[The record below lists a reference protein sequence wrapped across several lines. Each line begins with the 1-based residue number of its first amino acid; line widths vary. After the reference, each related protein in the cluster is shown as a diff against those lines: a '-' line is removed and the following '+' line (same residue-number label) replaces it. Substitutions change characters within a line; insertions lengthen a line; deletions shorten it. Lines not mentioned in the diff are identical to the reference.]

1 MAAHKNWQACS
12 NCDNASPHWPSARCS
27 GVQSQKEWRHW
38 NLHYIQNVNPWLIYF
53 LIYFYILL
61 STWYIWYIIWYIIVS
76 HFVLLLR
83 QAHTDKEFSKFCLT
97 TQASLR
103 KSQGRYIYLTSF
115 YRNTSKQYFSPLY
128 KTMKKRMQVDE
139 KFARMKLKKIFCRCW
154 LVTRSSA
161 CLIDRRKRVQADSWD
176 GRNIRKYFIENLD
189 KNYDF

>member
-1 MAAHKNWQACS
+1 METLE
-12 NCDNASPHWPSARCS
+12 SPLYSKCES
-27 GVQSQKEWRHW
+27 MINIFF
-38 NLHYIQNVNPWLIYF
+38 NLLLHTSIYLIY
-53 LIYFYILL
+53 LIHYF
-61 STWYIWYIIWYIIVS
+61 IVS

-161 CLIDRRKRVQADSWD
+161 CLIDRRKRVQADS
-176 GRNIRKYFIENLD
+176 
-189 KNYDF
+189 

>member
-1 MAAHKNWQACS
+1 MSLRVVMAIFPRNDIFFETPC
-12 NCDNASPHWPSARCS
+12 
-27 GVQSQKEWRHW
+27 
-38 NLHYIQNVNPWLIYF
+38 
-53 LIYFYILL
+53 
-61 STWYIWYIIWYIIVS
+61 TWYIWYIIWYIIVS

-103 KSQGRYIYLTSF
+103 KSQVRYIYLTSF

-139 KFARMKLKKIFCRCW
+139 KFTRMKLKKIFCRCW

-161 CLIDRRKRVQADSWD
+161 CLIDRRKRIHADSWD
-176 GRNIRKYFIENLD
+176 GRNIRKYFIENLN
-189 KNYDF
+189 KNFDF